1 MNRGACVEEVQ
12 LLHASERDQ
21 LRPTTV
27 LPPQRLKP
35 RSLSLSLSIIVMTFG
50 ERAASVWKTSKR
62 IGDEN
67 WLHGSRTRSRGL
79 EPVF

>member
-35 RSLSLSLSIIVMTFG
+35 RSLSLSLSLYHRHDLRRKSGVCVEDF
-50 ERAASVWKTSKR
+50 EEDW
-62 IGDEN
+62 
-67 WLHGSRTRSRGL
+67 
-79 EPVF
+79 